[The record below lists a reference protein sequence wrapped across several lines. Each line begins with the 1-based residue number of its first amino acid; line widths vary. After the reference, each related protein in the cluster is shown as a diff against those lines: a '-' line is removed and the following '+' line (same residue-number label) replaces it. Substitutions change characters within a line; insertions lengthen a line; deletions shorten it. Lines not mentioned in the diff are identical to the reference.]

1 MQRRATSKILWLV
14 RGAALFWGAVLTL
27 ALIVGAA
34 SVALGANGGNF
45 ILGQNNTAT
54 LLTRLTGDVQGA
66 AMQVQNIDDGADDSA
81 LSLVVQDGEAPMRV
95 SSERLVNSLNADY
108 VDGRSFEC
116 PTGTLFHE
124 GVCIE
129 RNSRGSAAYDSA
141 STDCLNEGRAS
152 TNRGRTADFPQPFG
166 TGLRYQRAHVGEGA
180 RRRRSLLYGS
190 FESENGATVLT
201 PLAALWPYRCVVP
214 SS

>member
-34 SVALGANGGNF
+34 SVAFGANGGNF

-66 AMQVQNIDDGADDSA
+66 AMQVQNTDAGADDSA

-95 SSERLVNSLNADY
+95 SSERLVNNLNADY

-129 RNSRGSAAYDSA
+129 RNSRGSAAYDNA
-141 STDCLNEGRAS
+141 STDCLNEGGRLPTVAELQ
-152 TNRGRTADFPQPFG
+152 TFRNRSGQDFGISELTSEKELDDADLFVWIVQ
-166 TGLRYQRAHVGEGA
+166 
-180 RRRRSLLYGS
+180 
-190 FESENGATVLT
+190 SENGATVLT

-214 SS
+214 PS